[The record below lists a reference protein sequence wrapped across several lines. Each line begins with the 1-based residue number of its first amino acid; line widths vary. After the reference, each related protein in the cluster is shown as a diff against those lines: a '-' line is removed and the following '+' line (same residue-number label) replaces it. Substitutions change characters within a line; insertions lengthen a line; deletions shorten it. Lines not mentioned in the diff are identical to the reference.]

1 MCTWL
6 TERLS
11 YVESI
16 ILINYPHETWKIKE
30 INFDKTGDGELK
42 RGYTPWIKIQQ
53 LALYIILVY
62 SKVYD

>member
-1 MCTWL
+1 MTYRQMEL
-6 TERLS
+6 FRNYT
-11 YVESI
+11 

-42 RGYTPWIKIQQ
+42 RGHTPWIKIQQ